1 MILKKLLILSLFI
14 GSFSLA
20 DNGLITIKSH
30 HNVKDTVKQL
40 KQALNAKGMTIF
52 DTINHKKGAKGVG
65 KKLRPTT
72 VVIFG
77 NPKVGTP
84 LMQCAQT
91 VAIDLPQKA
100 LIWEDDKGQVWYSYN
115 DPEYLVKR
123 HHIKGCEQ
131 PLNKITHALANFAKA
146 ATGQPK

>member
-1 MILKKLLILSLFI
+1 MKTALFI
-14 GSFSLA
+14 LLLTFSSLMWA
-20 DNGLITIKSH
+20 DDGLISIKSNH
-30 HNVKDTVKQL
+30 SVDETRTNLVNVL
-40 KQALNAKGMTIF
+40 KSKGMTVFKVI
-52 DTINHKKGAKGVG
+52 DHQKGGQSVG
-65 KKLRPTT
+65 KELRPTT

-115 DPEYLVKR
+115 DPQYLVKR
-123 HHIKGCEQ
+123 HNIKGCEQ

-146 ATGQPK
+146 ATK

>member
-1 MILKKLLILSLFI
+1 MKTALYIFLLIS
-14 GSFSLA
+14 STMVWA
-20 DNGLITIKSH
+20 DNGLISLKSNH
-30 HNVKDTVKQL
+30 SVDETRTNLVNAL
-40 KQALNAKGMTIF
+40 KSKGMTVFKVI
-52 DTINHKKGAKGVG
+52 DHQKGGQSVDIE
-65 KKLRPTT
+65 LRPTT

-100 LIWEDDKGQVWYSYN
+100 LIWEDADGQVWYSYN
-115 DPEYLVKR
+115 DPQYMVKR
-123 HHIKGCEQ
+123 HNIQGCER

-146 ATGQPK
+146 ATK